1 MKQSDRLPL
10 IYSCSGCSNVAQLA
24 NAVALE
30 LQTRNV
36 GQMSCIAG
44 VGGGVK
50 GLVQMAQSGRTIV
63 VLDGCPL
70 HCSEACLSQV
80 GVSAD
85 IHLTLT
91 EHGNRKRTYTQASPD
106 QVEKLCAQV
115 IDELEKHKHPRKESR
130 ESTSSSEENGDQD

>member
-1 MKQSDRLPL
+1 MKKSERLPL

-30 LQTRNV
+30 LQARNV

-70 HCSEACLSQV
+70 HCSAACLNQV
-80 GVSAD
+80 GVRPD

-91 EHGNRKRTYTQASPD
+91 EHGNRKRTYTQASPEQVD
-106 QVEKLCAQV
+106 QLCTQV
-115 IDELEKHKHPRKESR
+115 LGELDNLRHPRKEPAAPVF
-130 ESTSSSEENGDQD
+130 TSPIAGEG